1 MKRFGSIVT
10 LLILALAVALPMASY
25 AAGKTHDMKATVV
38 SVDEKAKTITLKDEN
53 GESHTAPLMGKAITE
68 AKTLKAGD
76 MVTATCQDNEKG
88 EHEAISDIKM
98 EKADKKG

>member
-1 MKRFGSIVT
+1 MKRFGTIAT
-10 LLILALAVALPMASY
+10 LLILALAVAIPMASY

-53 GESHTAPLMGKAITE
+53 GESHTAPLLGKAVGE

-88 EHEAISDIKM
+88 EHTGVTGL
-98 EKADKKG
+98 KKS